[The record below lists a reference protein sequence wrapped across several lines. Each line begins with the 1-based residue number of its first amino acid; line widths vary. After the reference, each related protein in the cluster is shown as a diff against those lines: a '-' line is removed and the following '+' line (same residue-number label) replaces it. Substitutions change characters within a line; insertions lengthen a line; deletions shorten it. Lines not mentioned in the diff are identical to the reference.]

1 MLNQRFEAG
10 GWKPL
15 PVKDWK
21 KIREENYDSV
31 LPLPRSGNIEFRS
44 TKKPRKMWRGV
55 LKKFNG
61 SQGHDTQAL
70 GRTLAA
76 DGGRLLQPLDQEE
89 RQQLHEMEKSGGGL
103 EVVRTEVQSG
113 GCCRQRRPLKS
124 RLCDP
129 GQIMTIILSPPKT
142 LASDTS

>member
-1 MLNQRFEAG
+1 MVICEYKEA
-10 GWKPL
+10 KKN
-15 PVKDWK
+15 VK
-21 KIREENYDSV
+21 R
-31 LPLPRSGNIEFRS
+31 R
-44 TKKPRKMWRGV
+44 

-61 SQGHDTQAL
+61 SQGHHTQAM
-70 GRTLAA
+70 GRTCCRWWSSAA

-89 RQQLHEMEKSGGGL
+89 RQQLHEMEESGGGL

-129 GQIMTIILSPPKT
+129 GQIMTIILSPPQD
-142 LASDTS
+142 AGQ